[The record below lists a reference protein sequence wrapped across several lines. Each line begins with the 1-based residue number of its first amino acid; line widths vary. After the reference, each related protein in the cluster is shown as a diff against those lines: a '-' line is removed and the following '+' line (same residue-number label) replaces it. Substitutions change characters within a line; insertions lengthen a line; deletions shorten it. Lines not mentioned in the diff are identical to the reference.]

1 MPVYE
6 YEHLFDE
13 CELCDFRFAA
23 IQAVDEEPLQYC
35 PSCGLEVRRVVSAV
49 SVVTTRG
56 FNPGRA
62 AEKGF
67 TTWKKSGEG
76 QWEKVAGEGADALV
90 GSPEDI
96 EAVRREKQSGK
107 VLDLDADE

>member
-13 CELCDFRFAA
+13 SELCDFRFAV
-23 IQAVDEEPLQYC
+23 IQSVSEQPLEYC
-35 PSCGLEVRRVVSAV
+35 PSCGLDVRRVVSRV

-56 FNPGRA
+56 FNPGKA

-76 QWEKVAGEGADALV
+76 QWEKVAGEGVDGLV
-90 GSPEDI
+90 SSPEDI
-96 EAVRREKQSGK
+96 DAVSEEKRGGRI
-107 VLDLDADE
+107 LDLDAEV

>member
-6 YEHLFDE
+6 YEHLYDE
-13 CELCDFRFAA
+13 CELCDFRFAV
-23 IQAVDEEPLQYC
+23 IQAVEEEPLEYC

-49 SVVTTRG
+49 SVVSTRD

-67 TTWKKSGEG
+67 TTWKKSGAGE
-76 QWEKVAGEGADALV
+76 WEKVAGEGVDALV

-96 EAVRREKQSGK
+96 AAVQEERASGG
-107 VLDLDADE
+107 VLDLDADQ